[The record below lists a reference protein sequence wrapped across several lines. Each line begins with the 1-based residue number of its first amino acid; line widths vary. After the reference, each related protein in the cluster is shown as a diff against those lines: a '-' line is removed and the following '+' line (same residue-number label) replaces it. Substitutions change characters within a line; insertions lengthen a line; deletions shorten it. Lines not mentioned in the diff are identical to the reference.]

1 LDVKDPAMTDDL
13 VNIGRPLG
21 MSFIVI
27 GMFYQVF
34 AFIRY
39 FHAQVAMTKG
49 YFPASRAIIIVSST
63 ATFTALLCV
72 LTIIIQKH

>member
-1 LDVKDPAMTDDL
+1 MDVKDPAMTDDL